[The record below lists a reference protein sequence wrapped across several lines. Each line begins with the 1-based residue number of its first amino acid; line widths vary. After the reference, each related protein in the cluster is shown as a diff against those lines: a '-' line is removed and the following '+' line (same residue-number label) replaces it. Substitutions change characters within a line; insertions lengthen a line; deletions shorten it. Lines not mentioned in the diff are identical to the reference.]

1 MIWLFQNN
9 FLSLQTKTNKQIKNM
24 VKGTYKMN
32 IEIEYEFDDEEITA
46 VDATDLIDYFAET
59 EVKLDDWRVN
69 ILNVN
74 LSPIND

>member
-1 MIWLFQNN
+1 
-9 FLSLQTKTNKQIKNM
+9 M
-24 VKGTYKMN
+24 VKGTYTMK

-46 VDATDLIDYFAET
+46 DDATDLIDYFAET

>member
-1 MIWLFQNN
+1 
-9 FLSLQTKTNKQIKNM
+9 M
-24 VKGTYKMN
+24 VKGTYTMK
-32 IEIEYEFDDEEITA
+32 IEIEYEFDDGEITA

-69 ILNVN
+69 ILNVD

>member
-1 MIWLFQNN
+1 MI
-9 FLSLQTKTNKQIKNM
+9 
-24 VKGTYKMN
+24 KGTYTME
-32 IEIEYEFDDEEITA
+32 IEIEYEFDDKEITA
-46 VDATDLIDYFAET
+46 ADATDLIDHFAET

>member
-1 MIWLFQNN
+1 
-9 FLSLQTKTNKQIKNM
+9 M
-24 VKGTYKMN
+24 VKGTYTMN
-32 IEIEYEFDDEEITA
+32 IEIEYEFDDGEITA